1 MKSLITSA
9 AGLAVLLAFLL
20 QFTQFQVL
28 YNRIV
33 SVDQSVNAFKEVVK
47 QEGCIT
53 AGNEASLKQEISR
66 NTACSPEEIRVSG
79 DSDRI
84 QRGSRIHYRVSV
96 PMPDMIGLKGFTYT
110 IDRYTTSEYIGGT
123 S

>member
-9 AGLAVLLAFLL
+9 ASLAVLLAFLM
-20 QFTQFQVL
+20 QFTQFQVV

-53 AGNEASLKQEISR
+53 EENAAALRQEICR
-66 NTACSPEEIRVSG
+66 NLSCSAGEVRIDG
-79 DSDRI
+79 DAERTV
-84 QRGSRIHYRVSV
+84 RGKRIHYRVSV
-96 PMPDMIGLKGFTYT
+96 PMPDMPGMKGWVYT
-110 IDRYTTSEYIGGT
+110 IDRYTTSEYIGAVT
-123 S
+123 

>member
-9 AGLAVLLAFLL
+9 ASLAVLLAFLL

-47 QEGCIT
+47 QEGCVT
-53 AGNEASLKQEISR
+53 ASNEAALKTEISR
-66 NTACSPEEIRVSG
+66 NLSCGQDEIRVSG
-79 DSDRI
+79 TSGRVR
-84 QRGSRIHYRVSV
+84 RGSRIHYRVSV
-96 PMPDMIGLKGFTYT
+96 PMPNMVNLGGFTYT
-110 IDRYTTSEYIGGT
+110 IDRYTTSEYIGDL
-123 S
+123 